1 MAYPKPYQEAQSHP
15 SGDYERRVRDFNE
28 WEEVFTQQDYEA
40 RVNAEAEMMIALEAL
55 REAMVDLDYFIDHLE
70 DDIRRNTRDI
80 RDNIDEIRYND
91 KNIQANGEDIE
102 FQQYRARR
110 LQKECRYVSRELDQD
125 RALLELHCQQF
136 AFASDMVGA
145 CADILSCAGT
155 ERSYEWEQWHP
166 VAYPAGPQYQHY
178 H

>member
-110 LQKECRYVSRELDQD
+110 LQKECRYVQRELDQD

-155 ERSYEWEQWHP
+155 ERSYEWE
-166 VAYPAGPQYQHY
+166 
-178 H
+178 